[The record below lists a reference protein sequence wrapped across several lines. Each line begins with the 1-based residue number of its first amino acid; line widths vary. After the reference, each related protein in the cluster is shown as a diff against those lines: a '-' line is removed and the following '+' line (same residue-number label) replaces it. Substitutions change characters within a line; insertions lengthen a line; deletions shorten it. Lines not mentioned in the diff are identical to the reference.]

1 MMEQSRYDEMLRS
14 LTRLEAGMARIEAK
28 LDKHL
33 GDDEDIHREQE
44 HRLTNV
50 EGNGKRD
57 RSMGIVL
64 AAVLAV
70 ASAFGLV
77 PRQPG

>member
-1 MMEQSRYDEMLRS
+1 MLRS
-14 LTRLEAGMARIEAK
+14 LIRLEAGMARIESK

-44 HRLTNV
+44 HRLTTV

-57 RSMGIVL
+57 RGLGLFM
-64 AAVLAV
+64 AASLAV
-70 ASAFGLV
+70 ASALGLV
-77 PRQPG
+77 PKQP